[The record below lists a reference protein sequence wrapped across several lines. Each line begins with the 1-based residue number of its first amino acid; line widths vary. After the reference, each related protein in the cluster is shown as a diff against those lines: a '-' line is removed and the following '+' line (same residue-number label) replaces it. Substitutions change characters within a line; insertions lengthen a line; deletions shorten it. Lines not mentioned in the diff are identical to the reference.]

1 MPAQTQAPKVGRAA
15 ALAAKSGDAPASA
28 PWGAATDAAR
38 YEQEIADRATGIRGE
53 DFDGTM
59 TPALFLRLW
68 PLLRE
73 PLHEGHIVHTTAG
86 KGKPYES
93 DGAKSVQVLIDR
105 CNNVLTPLCWGY
117 SDGYE
122 SNGKLCKVVVM
133 VYGSEPGGT
142 VLVSRSS
149 WGGVDRGSEGNI
161 RKGSFTNAAK
171 LAFARL
177 GPGHE
182 IYLGGHDFDPDTNA
196 QIAALQGRESKER
209 TSRNG
214 ADTGEAAVQQT
225 TPAEALAALLAQAGP
240 LQAKRAAVNAAFDF
254 AHRELGREVAAGQR
268 LRELQ
273 GAPDERTLDELLARI
288 NDYVAAE
295 VAKREGEAS

>member
-1 MPAQTQAPKVGRAA
+1 MPAQTQVPKVGKAA
-15 ALAAKSGDAPASA
+15 ALAAKRGDAPASA

-38 YEQEIADRATGIRGE
+38 YEQEIADRATGIRG
-53 DFDGTM
+53 DAFDNLTIQ
-59 TPALFLRLW
+59 TFLELW

-117 SDGYE
+117 SDEYE
-122 SNGKLCKVVVM
+122 SNGKLCKVTVEVFARLG
-133 VYGSEPGGT
+133 GSIY
-142 VLVSRSS
+142 VSRSS

-182 IYLGGHDFDPDTNA
+182 IYLGGHDFDPDTNV

-209 TSRNG
+209 TARNG

-225 TPAEALAALLAQAGP
+225 TPAEALTALLAETGP

-254 AHRELGREVAAGQR
+254 AQTELGREVAAGQR

-288 NDYVAAE
+288 NDYVSAE
-295 VAKREGEAS
+295 VDKRENEA